1 MRISD
6 WSSDVC
12 SSDLQ
17 AIMRGGAL
25 SIFGDFLFSD
35 TTQYGNSLLGTVAG
49 PVAGLAED
57 VAALTLGNI
66 HQAAR
71 GEDTH
76 VGAELVRFT
85 RSNMPLANLWYTMA
99 ATDHLVFHQF
109 QAFFSPGYLQRMR
122 TRARNEFDQ
131 EFWWEPG
138 ERLPRSEERRVG
150 NKCGRQVRARW

>member
-85 RSNMPLANLWYTMA
+85 RSNMPLANLWYTKA

-109 QAFFSPGYLQRMR
+109 QEFFSPGYL
-122 TRARNEFDQ
+122 
-131 EFWWEPG
+131 
-138 ERLPRSEERRVG
+138 RSEEHTSELQSLMRISYAVFCL
-150 NKCGRQVRARW
+150 KKKKQHQTK

>member
-85 RSNMPLANLWYTMA
+85 RSNMPLANLWYTKA
-99 ATDHLVFHQF
+99 ATDHLVFHQL
-109 QAFFSPGYLQRMR
+109 QEYFSPGYLKPMR

-138 ERLPRSEERRVG
+138 ERVPDRAPDLERALGDER
-150 NKCGRQVRARW
+150 